1 MNRREALKIATIIG
15 AAAAIP
21 KELLSMV
28 SEKKPMHIIG
38 FGGAGSS
45 FVKYAQAQ
53 GLKAKY
59 TCISDPVEEDFPPDV
74 NFIRFQPPPEVVSL
88 NTDELLLRS
97 DMSIP
102 LEVPDAI
109 YELFA
114 PDDQYV
120 IVAGLGGYTGT
131 FFIEHFGDWLT
142 VNKKSYTALCS
153 LPFTFE
159 RGSKRKYIKSVHEK
173 FNSNPNFHFIPLSNY
188 RAINGDL
195 PITDFFEV
203 IHKEFLSWIV

>member
-53 GLKAKY
+53 GFKAKY
-59 TCISDPVEEDFPPDV
+59 TCISDPINEDFSPEV
-74 NFIRFQPPPEVVSL
+74 NFIRFFPPPEVISL
-88 NTDELLLRS
+88 NMDELLLRS
-97 DMSIP
+97 DMDSP

-109 YELFA
+109 YEIFA
-114 PDDQYV
+114 PDANYI

-131 FFIEHFGDWLT
+131 FFMEHFGEWLAN
-142 VNKKSYTALCS
+142 NKRSYTALCT

-159 RGSKRKYIKSVHEK
+159 RGSKRKYIAKVHKK
-173 FNSNPNFHFIPLSNY
+173 FELNPAFHFIPLPKY
-188 RAINGDL
+188 QAKYGDL
-195 PITDFFEV
+195 PMPDFFEV
-203 IHKEFLSWIV
+203 IHKEFLSLIG